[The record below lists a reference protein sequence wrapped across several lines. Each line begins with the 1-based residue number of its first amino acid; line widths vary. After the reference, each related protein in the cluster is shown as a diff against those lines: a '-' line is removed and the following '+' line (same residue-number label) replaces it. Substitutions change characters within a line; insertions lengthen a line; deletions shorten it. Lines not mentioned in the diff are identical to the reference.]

1 MAEDQTT
8 APAETEA
15 LDDEFVEW
23 HDENGNRCRGSR
35 FGSAYKDFVL
45 KWLAAEADHK
55 AINGLPAEPV
65 QRRWYSRLLRS
76 PLFWLVAIGFG
87 ALAFAAACS
96 DSISVGGGGSRIVV
110 ARPATATTS
119 GSANSGSPERR

>member
-55 AINGLPAEPV
+55 AINGLPAEPAAEV
-65 QRRWYSRLLRS
+65 ETPAKAETASVPAVDATRSEVEATPAVPPSVAADADAKNADADPRRR
-76 PLFWLVAIGFG
+76 G
-87 ALAFAAACS
+87 
-96 DSISVGGGGSRIVV
+96 
-110 ARPATATTS
+110 
-119 GSANSGSPERR
+119 RR

>member
-8 APAETEA
+8 APAEIEA

-45 KWLAAEADHK
+45 TWLAAEADHK

-65 QRRWYSRLLRS
+65 AEVETPAKAATPAVPAVDVTPPEVEATPAVPPTADVGADAEAKNADADPRRR
-76 PLFWLVAIGFG
+76 G
-87 ALAFAAACS
+87 
-96 DSISVGGGGSRIVV
+96 
-110 ARPATATTS
+110 
-119 GSANSGSPERR
+119 RR

>member
-8 APAETEA
+8 APAEPEA

-35 FGSAYKDFVL
+35 FGSSYKDFVL

-55 AINGLPAEPV
+55 AINGLPAEPAAEV
-65 QRRWYSRLLRS
+65 ETPAKVEPPSVPAVDATPSEVEATLAVPPSVDADADADAKNADADPRRR
-76 PLFWLVAIGFG
+76 G
-87 ALAFAAACS
+87 
-96 DSISVGGGGSRIVV
+96 
-110 ARPATATTS
+110 
-119 GSANSGSPERR
+119 RR